1 MRLALFDLDNTL
13 LAGDSDYEWGQFLID
28 RGVLDRSRYEAQN
41 SAYYEQYVAGTL
53 DIHEYLGF
61 ALRPL
66 AEHSAQDLAR
76 WHAQFMR
83 ERIAPMIQPAAR
95 ALVRSHLERG
105 DLCAIIT
112 ATNSFVTAPIAR
124 EFGVPH
130 LIATEPESRDGRF
143 TGRVAGTPCFRE
155 GKVRRLEEWLA
166 ALGRALPDFSE
177 TSCYSDS
184 HNDLPLLERVG
195 RPVAVDPDE
204 PLARHAAARGWKV
217 ISLRAGTAPPL
228 DTIAAPK

>member
-28 RGVLDRSRYEAQN
+28 QGVLDRDEYEAQN
-41 SAYYEQYVAGTL
+41 RAYYDQYVAGTL

-66 AEHSAQDLAR
+66 ATHEPADLDR
-76 WHAQFMR
+76 WHAEFMR
-83 ERIAPMIQPAAR
+83 LRITPMITPAAR
-95 ALVRSHLERG
+95 RLVDEHSRRG

-124 EFGVPH
+124 EFGVRH
-130 LIATEPESRDGRF
+130 LIATEPETRAGRF

-155 GKVRRLEEWLA
+155 GKVARLDQWLQAQGRRL
-166 ALGRALPDFSE
+166 GDFES
-177 TSCYSDS
+177 SVFYSDS
-184 HNDLPLLERVG
+184 HNDLPLLERVT

-204 PLARHAAARGWKV
+204 ALAAEARRRRWAV
-217 ISLRAGTAPPL
+217 MSLRR
-228 DTIAAPK
+228 